1 MSGDSFR
8 AFIQDQLHDLD
19 SLRFLKMF
27 GGYGIY
33 QGDVFFAIVSGGKL
47 YFKTDDT
54 TRKKYVEYGAAPFTY
69 GTREGPKQ
77 LKNYYE
83 VPVDVLEDDEQ
94 LATWARLAVQ
104 VAAKG

>member
-1 MSGDSFR
+1 MSSDSFM

-19 SLRFLKMF
+19 GIHFLKMF
-27 GGYGIY
+27 GGFGIY

-47 YFKTDDT
+47 YFKTDET
-54 TRKKYVEYGAAPFTY
+54 SRQKYLEYGAAPFTY
-69 GTREGPKQ
+69 GTRDGQKK

-94 LATWARLAVQ
+94 LVTWARRAVE